1 MLCALAWR
9 FCGVMSTPSRAIN
22 LTYVNITL
30 SIPEVTTFR
39 HSEITVAGNFSNIS
53 RGRIQIGKVMPI
65 QIVFLLGKFRKLTI
79 IEADDKTSV
88 YVYCYEAG
96 SLSSISPNY
105 RLSLAYNAI

>member
-30 SIPEVTTFR
+30 LIPEVTTFR

-65 QIVFLLGKFRKLTI
+65 QIVFLLGNFRRLT
-79 IEADDKTSV
+79 DDKTSV

-96 SLSSISPNY
+96 SLSSMSPNY